1 MDVMR
6 NPSSTTSDFLVCV
19 EQAMTNARQANH
31 RCVLVL
37 AGEESWGMALA
48 QKALFGCPV
57 PASLWLGDGAPLD
70 IPRLSLG
77 KATQVLGQE
86 YDLLIVNSYSG
97 FDADG
102 FGAVTGTLRGGGL
115 VILIT
120 PVLDEWCHYPD
131 PEHARIGVA
140 ENGKARFLGRLA
152 AVLKSTI
159 DAIVY
164 EQEGV
169 LPDRQTSGVFNAVS
183 ENIDA
188 PFRTRDQMLAVA
200 AIKKVVTGHRRRPLV
215 LTADRGR
222 GKSAA
227 LGIAAGQLLNNGL
240 QRIIVTGPR
249 MDAVAPVF
257 DLASE
262 TSPHAIRGRGR
273 LELGHACLEYFA
285 PDDLLQTLPQADLI
299 LVDEAAAI
307 PTPLLERM
315 LRHYARIVFS
325 TTVHGYE
332 GTGQGFSLRFKRLL
346 DVFTPDWKAQRLEQP
361 IRWNDGDPLERLV
374 FDMLLL
380 DADAAPDVVAAQ
392 AQADLCSIEMI
403 DRDVLNQDESML
415 SELFG
420 LLVLAHYRTT
430 PNDLRQ
436 LLDGENLFIHV
447 MRYQGHIVAA
457 AIVGEEGGFDGDTA
471 VAIYQGKR
479 RPRGHLIAQSLAV
492 HAGMEQAATLRYG
505 RILRIAVH
513 PAAQGGG
520 LGSRLVQYLIN
531 TAQLQGW
538 DCLGAS
544 FGAAGDLL
552 NFWGKAGYQP
562 VRLGLGRDHRSG
574 RHSVIVLKPLTKA
587 GDELFAS
594 LRARFLD
601 HLPHLFSDPLRGL
614 EPSLAALLLQCDDPD
629 ESQDVN
635 IPSLSSQDWM
645 DIDSFAYGQRGYE
658 VCLAPIWHLI
668 CAVLRLTGA
677 AEQLGPVERDV
688 LIAKVLQKHSWQD
701 VAQLLGMTGKAQA
714 IIALRGA
721 VREVCNLVS
730 R

>member
-1 MDVMR
+1 MPDSTR
-6 NPSSTTSDFLVCV
+6 TTSDFLVCV
-19 EQAMTNARQANH
+19 EQAMVKARQANH

-37 AGEESWGMALA
+37 AGEEGWGVALA
-48 QKALFGCPV
+48 HKTHVTYPV
-57 PASLWLGDGAPLD
+57 STSLWLGDGAP
-70 IPRLSLG
+70 PETARLSLG
-77 KATQVLGQE
+77 KATQVLGKE
-86 YDLLIVNSYSG
+86 YDRLIVNAYSG

-115 VILIT
+115 LILIT
-120 PVLDEWCHYPD
+120 PVLDGWCHYPD
-131 PEHARIGVA
+131 PEHARIGIA

-152 AVLKSTI
+152 AVLKSSR

-164 EQEGV
+164 EQGRC
-169 LPDRQTSGVFNAVS
+169 LPDLSACGVFDAVT

-188 PFRTRDQMLAVA
+188 PFRTRDQLLAVE
-200 AIKKVVTGHRRRPLV
+200 AIEKVVTGHRRRPLV

-227 LGIAAGQLLNNGL
+227 QGIAAGQLLNHGL

-257 DLASE
+257 DLASAML
-262 TSPHAIRGRGR
+262 PDAIRGRGR
-273 LELGHACLEYFA
+273 LALGHACLEYFA
-285 PDDLLQTLPQADLI
+285 PDDLLLSLPKADLL

-315 LRHYARIVFS
+315 LRHYSRIVFS

-346 DVFTPDWKAQRLEQP
+346 DVYTPGWKSQRLEQP
-361 IRWNDGDPLERLV
+361 IRWSSGDPLEHLV

-380 DADAAPDVVAAQ
+380 DADAAPEVVATQVQ
-392 AQADLCSIEMI
+392 AELCSMEMI
-403 DRDVLNQDESML
+403 DRDALAQDDIMLN
-415 SELFG
+415 ELFG

-436 LLDGENLFIHV
+436 LLDGENIFIHV

-457 AIVGEEGGFDGDTA
+457 AIMGEEGGFDDETA
-471 VAIYQGKR
+471 TAIYQGKR

-492 HAGMEQAATLRYG
+492 HAGMRQAATLRYG

-513 PAAQGGG
+513 PAAQGRG
-520 LGSRLVQYLIN
+520 LGSRLVHDLIK

-552 NFWGKAGYQP
+552 SFWGKAGYQP
-562 VRLGLGRDHRSG
+562 VRLGLGREPSSG
-574 RHSVIVLKPLTKA
+574 RHSVIVLKPLTKTA
-587 GDELFAS
+587 SELVAS
-594 LRARFLD
+594 LRTRFLD
-601 HLPHLFSDPLRGL
+601 HLPHLLSDPLKDL
-614 EPSLAALLLQCDDPD
+614 APPLAAALLQDHEQDELQAI
-629 ESQDVN
+629 N
-635 IPSLSSQDWM
+635 IPHLSDQDWL
-645 DIDSFAYGQRGYE
+645 DIYSFAHGQRGYE
-658 VCLAPIWHLI
+658 VCLAPIWHLT
-668 CAVLRLTGA
+668 CAVVRLSA
-677 AEQLGPVERDV
+677 VAEQLGQVERDV
-688 LIAKVLQKHSWQD
+688 LIAKVLQKQPWQE
-701 VAQLLGMTGKAQA
+701 AARLLGAPGKAQA
-714 IIALRGA
+714 ITALRA
-721 VREVCNLVS
+721 VIRKICNLAS